1 MKLSVITLGDLVDT
15 DPRSQAQRY
24 ADILT
29 LGVWAEELGFDG
41 FHIGEHH
48 FCDYIVSNPVPL
60 LTAVAM
66 KTQRIRLSTA
76 VTLLANRDPVL
87 VAEDYAALDLLS
99 GGRAELV
106 VGRGNFFTEC
116 YRQFGQD
123 MGASREAFEENLD
136 LLVALWGEAPVS
148 SSGATRPPLDRARV
162 QPKPLQRPHPMIW
175 IGGGSSPDSAQS
187 AARRGLG
194 FQMPGVFTGAP
205 FFRPLADLYRAE
217 FRAGALGAGA
227 RGVGFTAHCFVGED
241 TARARAFWAPVHT
254 GYLDWVS
261 RIAAPPGVARVGPE
275 PDFARATGDMKTRT
289 ALCGSPRD
297 VIAMIEEWRETLG
310 GLDALLLKFDGGGL
324 PMDDVRRSMGMF
336 AREVAPVLRDF
347 R

>member
-1 MKLSVITLGDLVDT
+1 MKVFAFTLGDLLDT
-15 DPRSQAQRY
+15 DTRTQAQRY
-24 ADILT
+24 ADIVT
-29 LGVWAEELGFDG
+29 LGVWSEELGFDG
-41 FHIGEHH
+41 FNIGEHH

-60 LTAVAM
+60 LTAIAG

-106 VGRGNFFTEC
+106 VGRGNFFVEC

-123 MGASREAFEENLD
+123 MGASREAFEESLD
-136 LLVALWGEAPVS
+136 LLIALWGDAPVS
-148 SSGATRPPLDRARV
+148 SSGLTRPALDRARV
-162 QPKPLQRPHPMIW
+162 QPRPLQKPHPTIW
-175 IGGGSSPDSAQS
+175 VGGGSSPESAQS

-217 FRAGALGAGA
+217 FAAGPLGAGA
-227 RGVGFTAHCFVGED
+227 KGVGFTAHCYVAEEG
-241 TARARAFWAPVHT
+241 ARARDYWAPYHV
-254 GYLDWVS
+254 GYLDWVG
-261 RIAAPPGVARVGPE
+261 RIAAPPGVERVGPE
-275 PDFARATGDMKTRT
+275 ADFARATGDLKTRT
-289 ALCGSPRD
+289 ALCGSPAEIID
-297 VIAMIEEWRETLG
+297 MIGEWRETLG

-324 PMDDVRRSMGMF
+324 PMDAVRRSMDLF
-336 AREVAPVLRDF
+336 AREVAPALRGAP
-347 R
+347 